1 MSNRTQAENDA
12 IMLHALR
19 SAGDKGL
26 TLDEIRIALFGNGDS
41 SKSLVKKML
50 ERLKS
55 KGHIQ
60 VKLGKTGP
68 YYMIVHGR

>member
-12 IMLHALR
+12 IMLLALR
-19 SAGDKGL
+19 NAGAKGL
-26 TLDEIRIALFGNGDS
+26 TLDEIRIALFGDGDS

-55 KGHIQ
+55 KGQIQ
-60 VKLGKTGP
+60 VKMGKTGL
-68 YYMIVHGR
+68 YYIIVPGR

>member
-12 IMLHALR
+12 IMLQALR
-19 SAGDKGL
+19 SAGEKGL
-26 TLDEIRIALFGNGDS
+26 TLDEIRIALFGSGES

-55 KGHIQ
+55 RGHIQ
-60 VKLGKTGP
+60 FKLGKTGP
-68 YYMIVHGR
+68 YYTIVPGR